1 MSYLSNHFWGNF
13 SEVGGFPKTLHN
25 FLGWSDENLIL
36 PYKGR
41 YIQLTE
47 YEVGR
52 FAMYEV
58 KPGIL
63 RKAFWVFKLKL
74 LL

>member
-1 MSYLSNHFWGNF
+1 MLKIMHQMEIQDVSIS
-13 SEVGGFPKTLHN
+13 STK
-25 FLGWSDENLIL
+25 WSV
-36 PYKGR
+36 
-41 YIQLTE
+41 IQLTE

-52 FAMYEV
+52 FDLYEV

-63 RKAFWVFKLKL
+63 RKAFWVFKLEL

>member
-1 MSYLSNHFWGNF
+1 MSETEREIN
-13 SEVGGFPKTLHN
+13 
-25 FLGWSDENLIL
+25 SDICEENSW
-36 PYKGR
+36 
-41 YIQLTE
+41 IQLTE

-52 FAMYEV
+52 FALYEV

-63 RKAFWVFKLKL
+63 RKAFWVFKLEL

>member
-1 MSYLSNHFWGNF
+1 MIYRI
-13 SEVGGFPKTLHN
+13 
-25 FLGWSDENLIL
+25 NLIL
-36 PYKGR
+36 KTSN

-47 YEVGR
+47 YEVGQ
-52 FAMYEV
+52 FALYEV

-63 RKAFWVFKLKL
+63 RKAFWVFKLEL